1 MTTLMGKRQTP
12 VTRYCYL
19 KHQSSF
25 NAKVPSTPKF
35 VQRQSAF
42 NAKVRSTPKCL
53 QRQSS
58 FNNEECTTPKFAQHQ
73 SLFNTKVCS
82 TPKSVQ
88 NQSLFNTEVKT
99 PSNVR
104 PYTFRYY
111 SWNLSAYG
119 NVTTW
124 HIISKHLL
132 FVKLPKKTFYVPL
145 FVHALIIYKY
155 YVFAYLPK
163 TNIKWS
169 IKWATLFNVLLL
181 SGMNV
186 SSVLI

>member
-12 VTRYCYL
+12 VTRYCCL

-35 VQRQSAF
+35 VQ
-42 NAKVRSTPKCL
+42 
-53 QRQSS
+53 QRRVY
-58 FNNEECTTPKFAQHQ
+58 
-73 SLFNTKVCS
+73 NTKVCS
-82 TPKSVQ
+82 TPKFVQ
-88 NQSLFNTEVKT
+88 HRRVFKT
-99 PSNVR
+99 KVR
-104 PYTFRYY
+104 STPKY
-111 SWNLSAYG
+111 
-119 NVTTW
+119 
-124 HIISKHLL
+124 KHLPTCVHTHIVIIVEIYQL
-132 FVKLPKKTFYVPL
+132 METWQHDTSFQNACYLLNFQKKTFYVPL